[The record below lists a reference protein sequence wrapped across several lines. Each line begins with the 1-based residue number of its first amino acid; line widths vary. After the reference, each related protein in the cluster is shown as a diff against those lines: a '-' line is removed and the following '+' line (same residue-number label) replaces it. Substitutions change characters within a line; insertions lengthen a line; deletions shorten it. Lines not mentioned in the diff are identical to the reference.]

1 MMEVK
6 LIHGKDWN
14 DAAILEIE
22 VNGKT
27 EISAYPLYECPE
39 DATLERDLNFV
50 YRIPRLMKQAYEAGK
65 SGEPFV
71 ITEVDEEAV

>member
-14 DAAILEIE
+14 DAASLEIE

-50 YRIPRLMKQAYEAGK
+50 YDIPDLMRQAYEAGRN
-65 SGEPFV
+65 GEPFV
-71 ITEVDEEAV
+71 ITEVDEEAE